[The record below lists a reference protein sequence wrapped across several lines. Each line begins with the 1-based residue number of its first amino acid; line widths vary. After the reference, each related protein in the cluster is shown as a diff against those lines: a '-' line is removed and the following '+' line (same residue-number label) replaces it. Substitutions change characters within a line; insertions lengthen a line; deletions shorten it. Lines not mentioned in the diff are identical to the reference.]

1 MSKAAVRE
9 LSQRAYAKELGL
21 SHNAVSK
28 AIKEGKLVKGWDKEK
43 QKIILPAADLEW
55 GHLHR
60 EVDTSEVLSDGGDSG
75 LGEMGRTLTLKADTP
90 FGEARRI
97 REIITAK
104 LASLDLDERKGEL
117 VKRTEVQSQLFAYGQ
132 QMRKA
137 MEQLPVRIVDSVRAA
152 TERDE
157 AVRLAE
163 DAISDVLR
171 QLTSIEEKAL
181 EPA

>member
-28 AIKEGKLVKGWDKEK
+28 AIKEGKLVKGWDSEK
-43 QKIILPAADLEW
+43 QKIILPAADVEW

-60 EVDTSEVLSDGGDSG
+60 EVDTSDVFTASNDTGEM
-75 LGEMGRTLTLKADTP
+75 EMGRTLTLKPDTP

-117 VKRTEVQSQLFAYGQ
+117 VKRTDVQAQLFA
-132 QMRKA
+132 
-137 MEQLPVRIVDSVRAA
+137 
-152 TERDE
+152 
-157 AVRLAE
+157 
-163 DAISDVLR
+163 
-171 QLTSIEEKAL
+171 
-181 EPA
+181 